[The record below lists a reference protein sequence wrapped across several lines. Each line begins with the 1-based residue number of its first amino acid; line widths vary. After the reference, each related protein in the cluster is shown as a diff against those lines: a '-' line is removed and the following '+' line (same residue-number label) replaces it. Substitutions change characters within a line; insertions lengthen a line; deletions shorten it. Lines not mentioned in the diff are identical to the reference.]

1 MGKLTV
7 LWDTFNSLTG
17 RRKRHNRALRDVTDW
32 SAAIQEFLSR
42 YNLQEGSS
50 NFDSIFENIGEAKF
64 DLTTITYRTREIVK
78 TAKNV
83 KGTRISPLIEEILDD
98 LEDTRR
104 ALINPALASATLSK
118 DIPKVYESLKKL
130 QDAISDIE
138 YK

>member
-7 LWDTFNSLTG
+7 LLDTFNSLTG
-17 RRKRHNRALRDVTDW
+17 RRGRHNRALRDVTDW

-83 KGTRISPLIEEILDD
+83 KGTGISPLIEGILGD

-104 ALINPALASATLSK
+104 ALINPALASAILSK
-118 DIPKVYESLKKL
+118 NIPKVCESFKKL
-130 QDAISDIE
+130 RDAISDIE

>member
-1 MGKLTV
+1 VGKLTV
-7 LWDTFNSLTG
+7 LLDTFNSLTG
-17 RRKRHNRALRDVTDW
+17 RRERHNRALRDVTDW

-50 NFDSIFENIGEAKF
+50 NFDSIFENIGEVKF

-104 ALINPALASATLSK
+104 ALINPALAGAILSK

>member
-83 KGTRISPLIEEILDD
+83 KGTRISPLIKEILDD

-104 ALINPALASATLSK
+104 ALINPALASAILSK

>member
-1 MGKLTV
+1 VGKLTV
-7 LWDTFNSLTG
+7 LLDTFNSLTG

-50 NFDSIFENIGEAKF
+50 NFDSIFENIGEVKF

-104 ALINPALASATLSK
+104 ALINPALASAILSK

>member
-7 LWDTFNSLTG
+7 LLDTFNSLTG
-17 RRKRHNRALRDVTDW
+17 RRGRHNRALRDVTDW

-64 DLTTITYRTREIVK
+64 DLTTITYRTREIIK

-83 KGTRISPLIEEILDD
+83 KGTRISPLIEEILGD

-104 ALINPALASATLSK
+104 ALINPALASAILSK
-118 DIPKVYESLKKL
+118 NIPKVCESFKKL
-130 QDAISDIE
+130 QDAISDIA

>member
-7 LWDTFNSLTG
+7 LLDTFNSLTG
-17 RRKRHNRALRDVTDW
+17 RRERHNRALRDVTDW
-32 SAAIQEFLSR
+32 SAAIQGFLSR

-50 NFDSIFENIGEAKF
+50 NFDSIFENIGEAKL

-104 ALINPALASATLSK
+104 ALINPALGSAILSK

>member
-1 MGKLTV
+1 VGKLTV
-7 LWDTFNSLTG
+7 LLDTFNSLTG
-17 RRKRHNRALRDVTDW
+17 RRGRHNRALRDVTDW
-32 SAAIQEFLSR
+32 SAAIQQFLSR

-50 NFDSIFENIGEAKF
+50 NFDSIFKNIGEAKF

-83 KGTRISPLIEEILDD
+83 KGTRISPLIEGILGD

-104 ALINPALASATLSK
+104 ALINPALASAILSK
-118 DIPKVYESLKKL
+118 NIPKVCESFKKL
-130 QDAISDIE
+130 RDAISDIE

>member
-7 LWDTFNSLTG
+7 LLDTFNSLTG

-50 NFDSIFENIGEAKF
+50 NFDSIFENIGEVKF

-83 KGTRISPLIEEILDD
+83 IGTRISPLIEEILGD

-104 ALINPALASATLSK
+104 ALINPALASAILSK
-118 DIPKVYESLKKL
+118 DIPRVYESLKKL

>member
-1 MGKLTV
+1 VGKLTV
-7 LWDTFNSLTG
+7 LLDTFNSLTG

-50 NFDSIFENIGEAKF
+50 NFDSIFENIGEVKF